1 MTAAKDNSE
10 LKLWCTVKWTCL
22 QTIRSVSVCPFGDSV
37 VSTPLTFADHLLLFS
52 FLHPPGSISQPKM
65 LLGLDLSASYLFVAD
80 TSRAVCVGGFVVAF
94 LFYMYC
100 ISSLVLHLLLKVF
113 YIIPV
118 NQEAAIGDASFS
130 SVTEYLLTQPIFKFV
145 ISGRPRPYR
154 PQEENEEDDDE
165 EDDRKEIKPADEKE
179 MDARKVIAMIK
190 LHCMHPKSA
199 ISMDGMLGS
208 V

>member
-1 MTAAKDNSE
+1 MC
-10 LKLWCTVKWTCL
+10 W
-22 QTIRSVSVCPFGDSV
+22 
-37 VSTPLTFADHLLLFS
+37 
-52 FLHPPGSISQPKM
+52 
-65 LLGLDLSASYLFVAD
+65 
-80 TSRAVCVGGFVVAF
+80 GFVVAF

-100 ISSLVLHLLLKVF
+100 ISSLVLHFLLKVF

-118 NQEAAIGDASFS
+118 NQKAAIGDASFS

-145 ISGRPRPYR
+145 ISGCPRPYR

-179 MDARKVIAMIK
+179 MDPRRVTAMIK
-190 LHCMHPKSA
+190 LHCMHAKSA
-199 ISMDGMLGS
+199 ISTDGMLGS